1 MTLYIKNMVC
11 DRCKMAVIRELEKQ
25 NINFK
30 KIELGE
36 ITIVD
41 KIEVNRLKQF
51 KESIERLGFEL
62 IDDKKSKL
70 IEQVKKEIITLI
82 HKPNAKLRTNLSTCL
97 ADKIGKDY
105 SSISSLFSEVEGTT
119 IEQYFIHQKIE
130 RVKELLVYDELSLT
144 QIADQLNYS
153 SVQHLSKQF
162 KNVTGLTPS
171 HFKKLRSSARK
182 SLDKV

>member
-1 MTLYIKNMVC
+1 MV
-11 DRCKMAVIRELEKQ
+11 VTRELEKQ

-30 KIELGE
+30 KVELGE
-36 ITIVD
+36 ITLVD

-51 KESIERLGFEL
+51 KENIERLGFEL

-70 IEQVKKEIITLI
+70 IEKVKTEIINLI
-82 HKPNAKLRTNLSTCL
+82 YKPNAKLRTNLSAYL

-130 RVKELLVYDELSLT
+130 RVKELLVYDELSLS
-144 QIADQLNYS
+144 QIADQLTYS

-162 KNVTGLTPS
+162 KQVIGLTPS
-171 HFKKLRSSARK
+171 HFKKLRDKTRK

>member
-1 MTLYIKNMVC
+1 MVC

-30 KIELGE
+30 KVELGE

-70 IEQVKKEIITLI
+70 IEQVKK
-82 HKPNAKLRTNLSTCL
+82 K
-97 ADKIGKDY
+97 
-105 SSISSLFSEVEGTT
+105 
-119 IEQYFIHQKIE
+119 
-130 RVKELLVYDELSLT
+130 
-144 QIADQLNYS
+144 
-153 SVQHLSKQF
+153 
-162 KNVTGLTPS
+162 
-171 HFKKLRSSARK
+171 
-182 SLDKV
+182 